1 MEVKIG
7 ISDVPRE
14 VTVETSATADEVV
27 ANLRTAIEGGGLLE
41 LVDDKGRRVLV
52 PAARIG
58 YLDLGSP
65 SARTVGFGA
74 V

>member
-52 PAARIG
+52 PAAKIG